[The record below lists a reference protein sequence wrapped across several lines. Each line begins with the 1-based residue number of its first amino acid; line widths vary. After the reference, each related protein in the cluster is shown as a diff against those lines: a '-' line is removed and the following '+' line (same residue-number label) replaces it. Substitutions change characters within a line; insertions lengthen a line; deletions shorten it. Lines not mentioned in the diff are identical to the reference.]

1 MNKVIFFLLLVA
13 VCPLSLA
20 GQTGQAAPASS
31 GSAVQGLDSIPERS
45 YVIMDPAAKWLLQ
58 AHRKLTERQRGI
70 PGFRV
75 QIFMDAGN
83 QARLNTQRSR
93 AEFEREHPGVPA
105 YIVYEEPN
113 FKLRVGDFRTRLDAR
128 RYLETIRGKYP
139 AAYIVVSQINF
150 PDLEEPESNAA
161 SETNVR

>member
-1 MNKVIFFLLLVA
+1 MKKILFFLLVMSA
-13 VCPLSLA
+13 LSLM
-20 GQTGQAAPASS
+20 GKGQAVPVLAGPDEP
-31 GSAVQGLDSIPERS
+31 GRDSIPERP
-45 YVIMDPAAKWLLQ
+45 YVVMDPAVKWLLQ
-58 AHRKLTERQRGI
+58 AHRELTERQRGI

-93 AEFEREHPGVPA
+93 AEFERKHPGIEA

-113 FKLRVGDFRTRLDAR
+113 FKLRLGDFRTRLDAR
-128 RYLETIRGKYP
+128 RYLETIKEEYP

-150 PDLEEPESNAA
+150 PDLEVPEKPMSQ
-161 SETNVR
+161 E

>member
-1 MNKVIFFLLLVA
+1 MKKVFFFLLILA
-13 VCPLSLA
+13 VFSLTGRGQSAPSPA
-20 GQTGQAAPASS
+20 GVDDPGR
-31 GSAVQGLDSIPERS
+31 DSIPERP
-45 YVIMDPAAKWLLQ
+45 YVIMDPAVKWLLN
-58 AHRKLTERQRGI
+58 AHRGLTERQRGI

-93 AEFEREHPGVPA
+93 AEFERKYPGIQA

-128 RYLETIRGKYP
+128 RYLETIREDYP

-150 PDLEEPESNAA
+150 PDLEGPEKHKSR
-161 SETNVR
+161 E

>member
-1 MNKVIFFLLLVA
+1 MPALRQFGKEAMKKILFFLLVVA
-13 VCPLSLA
+13 VFPLT
-20 GQTGQAAPASS
+20 GKGQAVPY
-31 GSAVQGLDSIPERS
+31 QGGDDNPVRDSIPDRP
-45 YVIMDPAAKWLLQ
+45 YVVMDPAVKWLLQ
-58 AHRKLTERQRGI
+58 AHRELTERQRGI

-93 AEFEREHPGVPA
+93 AEFERKHPGIQA

-128 RYLETIRGKYP
+128 RYLETIKEDYP

-150 PDLEEPESNAA
+150 PDL
-161 SETNVR
+161 

>member
-1 MNKVIFFLLLVA
+1 MKKVFFSLLILA
-13 VCPLSLA
+13 VFSLTGRGQSPSPA
-20 GQTGQAAPASS
+20 GMDAP
-31 GSAVQGLDSIPERS
+31 GRDSIPERS
-45 YVIMDPAAKWLLQ
+45 YVIMDPAVKWLLN
-58 AHRKLTERQRGI
+58 AHRELTERQRGI

-93 AEFEREHPGVPA
+93 AEFEGKYPGIQA

-128 RYLETIRGKYP
+128 RYLETIREDYP
-139 AAYIVVSQINF
+139 DAYIVVSQINF
-150 PDLEEPESNAA
+150 PDLEVPEKQKSR
-161 SETNVR
+161 E

>member
-1 MNKVIFFLLLVA
+1 MTLTMKKRLLILLV
-13 VCPLSLA
+13 LA
-20 GQTGQAAPASS
+20 ALPAF
-31 GSAVQGLDSIPERS
+31 SALATERDSIPPERPH
-45 YVIMDPAAKWLLQ
+45 VKMDPNITWLLQ
-58 AHRKLTERQRGI
+58 AHREVMERERGI
-70 PGFRV
+70 PGFRI

-93 AEFEREHPGVPA
+93 AEFEAKHPEVRA

-128 RYLETIRGKYP
+128 RYLEKIKGEYP

-150 PDLEEPESNAA
+150 PDLEEPETGQNQ
-161 SETNVR
+161 